1 MVDVALPRLAIQF
14 PLLNIMSRAVIKA
27 SRKLVRDFGEVEQLQ
42 VSRKGPGDFVTTADL
57 RAEKTLREEL
67 SKAKEGA
74 GFLMEESGEIAGEP
88 GMGRWIID
96 PLDGTT
102 NFLHGM
108 PHFAISL
115 AYEERDQIVAGLIY
129 DPILD
134 EMFYAVRGMGAYLNE
149 RRLRVSAR
157 ERLND
162 VLMATSR
169 PHAQSEGTKTFAHE
183 LHKTAVLSS
192 QVAGVRRMGSA
203 TLDMCYA
210 AAGRYDL
217 YVGLDLCPWDLAAGM
232 LIAKEAGAVV
242 TDIYGKDQ
250 IIKSKSVMIANER
263 IHALASSVLKRAPE
277 AGVAKK

>member
-74 GFLMEESGEIAGEP
+74 GFLMEESGEVAGEP

-162 VLMATSR
+162 ALMATSR
-169 PHAQSEGTKTFAHE
+169 PHAQSEGTKIFAHE

-277 AGVAKK
+277 VAMPKK